1 MIFFGRYYERS
12 FALNHYYTL
21 SKLNMKTASSDTKA
35 VQFFNTYDF
44 DLERI
49 KDLTPGKTTSK
60 LNYLSFDATINT
72 NLQLGGNNENSPYL
86 YNVFTDNNSND
97 VGIGIIYNDAN
108 LTNFRTI
115 FDNKLKAETG
125 IQSLKNTSK
134 DSKMTLTFTNNSTI
148 WFKEQSGK
156 LNKITSK
163 KNNKL
168 IEFFKRHA
176 DLKTTCHV
184 IASYNGGTIF
194 PHQDEI
200 YHQEEWTISTIYLQ
214 EQPGCKNVC
223 RDWISVCN
231 QPSQPSPKIR
241 PLIRPAARRDSSLS
255 SSNPSGFME
264 KLEKQGLEDKMADKL
279 ADKLADQIA
288 DELEHDLIDL
298 DDDAE
303 ENHIRSRLSDLD
315 ISLTLNKSVLKT

>member
-1 MIFFGRYYERS
+1 
-12 FALNHYYTL
+12 
-21 SKLNMKTASSDTKA
+21 MKTTSSETKA

-108 LTNFRTI
+108 LRNFRTI

-168 IEFFKRHA
+168 VEFFKRHA
-176 DLKTTCHV
+176 DLKTSCHV
-184 IASYNGGTIF
+184 IACYNGGTIF

-200 YHQEEWTISTIYLQ
+200 YHQEEWAISTIYLQ

-231 QPSQPSPKIR
+231 QPNQPSQPNQPNQPSPKIR
-241 PLIRPAARRDSSLS
+241 PLIRPAARRDSSVSS
-255 SSNPSGFME
+255 SSNLSGFVE
-264 KLEKQGLEDKMADKL
+264 KLEKQGLEDKIADK
-279 ADKLADQIA
+279 IA